1 MGDTHVDAEL
11 VREIARSLD
20 RAART
25 MSPTFDRA
33 GFEDVVQ
40 AATGRH
46 RRIDTL
52 AGSTTGWRN
61 FGAFENGQRL
71 KRVYGRAQRRA
82 VRDADERADRMR
94 HCAEALRR
102 SVVDLESADRLGE
115 DELLALG
122 RLAGQVTGTRRG
134 RQA

>member
-11 VREIARSLD
+11 VREIARSLE

-25 MSPTFDRA
+25 MCPTFDRA
-33 GFEDVVQ
+33 GGEDEIQ
-40 AATGRH
+40 AETGRH

-71 KRVYGRAQRRA
+71 FRVYSRAQQRA
-82 VRDADERADRMR
+82 VRQSDERAATMQGYAD
-94 HCAEALRR
+94 ALRE
-102 SVVDLESADRLGE
+102 SVGDLEGADRLSE
-115 DELLALG
+115 DDFRTMS
-122 RLAGQVTGTRRG
+122 RLARDVRKGS
-134 RQA
+134 